1 MWKEHVSKLVVGTVS
16 AIVGFALGR
25 RSGKKSSS
33 SKIK

>member
-1 MWKEHVSKLVVGTVS
+1 MWKEHLTKLAVGAVS

-33 SKIK
+33 ERK